1 MPTIR
6 SRDSATTQS
15 DRLLETIRP
24 TGLLPSVIAVE
35 ALLLAAAW
43 TVLTL
48 YGGSELANVVFG
60 MLVALA
66 VLFAVALVVVGGSF
80 ALSAYLRN

>member
-1 MPTIR
+1 MSTTH
-6 SRDSATTQS
+6 SHDSSATRS

-24 TGLLPSVIAVE
+24 NGLLAKAIAVE
-35 ALLLAAAW
+35 ALLFAAAW
-43 TVLTL
+43 TVLTM

-66 VLFAVALVVVGGSF
+66 VLFGLCLVVIGGSF
-80 ALSAYLRN
+80 AVSAYLGH